1 MKYLILIAF
10 AIACNKQEREIKVNK
25 FEASFVIAHG
35 SNYAKYTIYA
45 STNGIDFVP
54 VKYIIPEP
62 GTKTQYTIQFAIPAD
77 KMDANGKVLFY
88 LEKAAESGEVSRTEI
103 VTVQ

>member
-1 MKYLILIAF
+1 MKYLILIVLAL
-10 AIACNKQEREIKVNK
+10 ACNKQETEIKVNK
-25 FEASFVIAHG
+25 FEASFVIAQG
-35 SNYAKYTIYA
+35 GDYAKYTIYA
-45 STNGIDFVP
+45 STNGIDFLP

-77 KMDANGKVLFY
+77 QMDASGKVLFY
-88 LEKAAESGEVSRTEI
+88 LEKASESGEVSRTEI